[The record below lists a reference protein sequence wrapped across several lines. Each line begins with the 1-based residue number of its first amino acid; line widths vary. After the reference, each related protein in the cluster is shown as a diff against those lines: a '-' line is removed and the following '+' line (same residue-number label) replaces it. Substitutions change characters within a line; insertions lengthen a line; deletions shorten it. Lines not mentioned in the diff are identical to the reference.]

1 MAEWVV
7 KNLAAGVAESEILG
21 ALGSCYCVEAHEG
34 HGIDSLS
41 LTYAGTVYAMSDPKH
56 LYVIYKNQG
65 GGYWYET
72 MIETEKGPVA
82 PYEYLFVRKE
92 PRADNRRRKGK

>member
-21 ALGSCYCVEAHEG
+21 ALGSCYCIEAHEG

-41 LTYAGTVYAMSDPKH
+41 LTYAGTVCAASDPTH
-56 LYVIYKNQG
+56 FYVIYKNAG

-72 MIETEKGPVA
+72 KMETERGLVT
-82 PYEYLFVRKE
+82 PYEYLFGRKE
-92 PRADNRRRKGK
+92 PRETNRRRKGK